1 LWQIFTATKH
11 FFLNKM
17 ATYRQNNIF
26 DFLGDTEGDPEVV
39 TKEASKKQ
47 EPVKAAS
54 QTKAPPGK
62 KQDSPPKPS
71 DKTSLKLK
79 IKTSLRLKIKNQ
91 TTSPI
96 KPSKEAINRDHHVV
110 IIPQPTRAK
119 VVIILN
125 H

>member
-1 LWQIFTATKH
+1 MTFWEIQREIQKLSLRRPLK
-11 FFLNKM
+11 NKNLSKQLHKQKLHP
-17 ATYRQNNIF
+17 ARSKIHLQNRVI
-26 DFLGDTEGDPEVV
+26 
-39 TKEASKKQ
+39 
-47 EPVKAAS
+47 
-54 QTKAPPGK
+54 
-62 KQDSPPKPS
+62 
-71 DKTSLKLK
+71 KTSLKLK

-96 KPSKEAINRDHHVV
+96 KPNKEAINRDHHVV